1 MKDVL
6 TNHADE
12 SMKPSESSMMKTDLA
27 ETGIDTDVEAGIHAE
42 NLTNKCS
49 LLDAETAQAGAS
61 AGSCA
66 EEPPQ
71 TGEGEESEEPE
82 ETEETAEGVPC
93 ADENTREVGEEKTG
107 SESAFGALYAL
118 ADAFPDNDVAHD
130 VSSKAFRLFA
140 DGRDGDMKSLYQAYL
155 ALREAFGVSENGA
168 KAHTRS
174 EMFEDEPADDGG
186 LSRFYSSF
194 SGGLP
199 VSDYAET
206 LTARQMLMARQSGM
220 SYREYAELLHSVPQG
235 NGRRRAD
242 KTEF

>member
-6 TNHADE
+6 TNHADA
-12 SMKPSESSMMKTDLA
+12 SVRPSETVRMKNAAA
-27 ETGIDTDVEAGIHAE
+27 ETGIETEKEA
-42 NLTNKCS
+42 NKCS
-49 LLDAETAQAGAS
+49 FADVETAKAAVPDE
-61 AGSCA
+61 ACA
-66 EEPPQ
+66 EGTQQ
-71 TGEGEESEEPE
+71 TAAEEEQ
-82 ETEETAEGVPC
+82 EETAEGVPC
-93 ADENTREVGEEKTG
+93 ADENTREGGEEKTG

-235 NGRRRAD
+235 NGRR
-242 KTEF
+242 KTENREF

>member
-82 ETEETAEGVPC
+82 ETAEGVPC
-93 ADENTREVGEEKTG
+93 EDENTREVGEEKTG
-107 SESAFGALYAL
+107 SESVFGALYML

-140 DGRDGDMKSLYQAYL
+140 DGRDGDMKHIYQAYL
-155 ALREAFGVSENGA
+155 ELREAFGVSENGA

-174 EMFEDEPADDGG
+174 EMFEDEPADDG

-199 VSDYAET
+199 VSDYGET

-235 NGRRRAD
+235 NGRR
-242 KTEF
+242 KTENREF

>member
-6 TNHADE
+6 TNHADA
-12 SMKPSESSMMKTDLA
+12 SVRPSESSMMKTDLA
-27 ETGIDTDVEAGIHAE
+27 EIGIDTDVEAGIHAE
-42 NLTNKCS
+42 NLTNKCF
-49 LLDAETAQAGAS
+49 LPEAETAQAGA
-61 AGSCA
+61 CA

-140 DGRDGDMKSLYQAYL
+140 DGRDGDMKHIYQAYL
-155 ALREAFGVSENGA
+155 KLREAFGASENGA
-168 KAHTRS
+168 KAQMRAET
-174 EMFEDEPADDGG
+174 FEEAADDG

-199 VSDYAET
+199 VSDYGET

-235 NGRRRAD
+235 NGRR
-242 KTEF
+242 KTENREF

>member
-6 TNHADE
+6 TNHADA
-12 SMKPSESSMMKTDLA
+12 SVRPSETVRMKNA
-27 ETGIDTDVEAGIHAE
+27 AAKTGIETEIE
-42 NLTNKCS
+42 SNKCS
-49 LLDAETAQAGAS
+49 FTDAATAKAAVPDE
-61 AGSCA
+61 ACA
-66 EEPPQ
+66 EGTKQ
-71 TGEGEESEEPE
+71 TAAEEEQEEQE
-82 ETEETAEGVPC
+82 EAAKGVPC

-155 ALREAFGVSENGA
+155 ALREAFGVSENEA
-168 KAHTRS
+168 KTHTRS

>member
-6 TNHADE
+6 TNHADA
-12 SMKPSESSMMKTDLA
+12 SVRPSETVRMKNAAA
-27 ETGIDTDVEAGIHAE
+27 ETGIETEKEA
-42 NLTNKCS
+42 NKCS
-49 LLDAETAQAGAS
+49 FTDAETAKAAVPDE
-61 AGSCA
+61 ACA
-66 EEPPQ
+66 EGTQQ
-71 TGEGEESEEPE
+71 TAAEEELEE
-82 ETEETAEGVPC
+82 AAKGVPC

-155 ALREAFGVSENGA
+155 ALREAFGVAENGA

>member
-1 MKDVL
+1 M
-6 TNHADE
+6 
-12 SMKPSESSMMKTDLA
+12 
-27 ETGIDTDVEAGIHAE
+27 
-42 NLTNKCS
+42 
-49 LLDAETAQAGAS
+49 
-61 AGSCA
+61 
-66 EEPPQ
+66 
-71 TGEGEESEEPE
+71 
-82 ETEETAEGVPC
+82 PC

-107 SESAFGALYAL
+107 SVSAFGALYAL

-186 LSRFYSSF
+186 LSCFYSSF

-235 NGRRRAD
+235 NGRR
-242 KTEF
+242 KTENREF

>member
-27 ETGIDTDVEAGIHAE
+27 ETGIHAE

-49 LLDAETAQAGAS
+49 LPDTETAQAGAS
-61 AGSCA
+61 AESCA

-140 DGRDGDMKSLYQAYL
+140 DGRDGDMKHIYQAYL
-155 ALREAFGVSENGA
+155 KLREAFGASENGA
-168 KAHTRS
+168 KAQMRAET
-174 EMFEDEPADDGG
+174 FEEAADDG

-199 VSDYAET
+199 VSDYGET

-235 NGRRRAD
+235 NGRR
-242 KTEF
+242 KTENREF

>member
-49 LLDAETAQAGAS
+49 LPDAETAQAGAS

-107 SESAFGALYAL
+107 SESVFGALYAL

-140 DGRDGDMKSLYQAYL
+140 DGRDGDMKHIYQAYL
-155 ALREAFGVSENGA
+155 KLREAFGASENGA
-168 KAHTRS
+168 KAQMRAET
-174 EMFEDEPADDGG
+174 FEEAADDG

-199 VSDYAET
+199 VSDYGET

-235 NGRRRAD
+235 NGRR
-242 KTEF
+242 KTENREF